1 MKLSK
6 RTILKG
12 LLLLS
17 PTFLALLLLGG
28 YWWSKGKQANE
39 AERETPAHAA
49 ISIEVKNGFT
59 TLTVDEVSQTQ
70 SGIRTK
76 ELGDAVTANGPAV
89 YGTVI
94 DLQPLVELSGRYAST
109 LADLK
114 AANTESATS
123 QAELVRVKA
132 LYEDDQNVSLKALG
146 AARAADAASAA
157 KANVAQTTAN
167 AVAGS
172 IRQQFGGKF
181 AAWAT
186 SAGSSELAP
195 FAARR
200 EVVVRI
206 VLISKS
212 GPAPTTLTLYGND
225 QSPVQAQLVSASPQ
239 TDPNIQ
245 GQTYFYRVAAPL
257 AVGTRV
263 IGHLG
268 ESQSSGLD
276 IPAPAIVW
284 YGGQPRA
291 YVRTAATTF
300 ERRVVDQSMPRN
312 GDYLVSNGFKSGE
325 QVVISGAQLL
335 LSEESRAL
343 LSKD

>member
-1 MKLSK
+1 MTRWK

-12 LLLLS
+12 LLLLC

-39 AERETPAHAA
+39 AEREAPVHSA
-49 ISIEVKNGFT
+49 ISIEVRNGVT
-59 TLTVDEVSQTQ
+59 TLTVDEASQTQ

-76 ELGDAVTANGPAV
+76 ELGDAVTANGPTV

-94 DLQPLVELSGRYAST
+94 DLQPLVELSSRYAST
-109 LADLK
+109 LAELN
-114 AANTESATS
+114 AARLESATS
-123 QAELVRVKA
+123 QAELARVKS
-132 LYEDDQNVSLKALG
+132 LYEDDRNVSLKALG
-146 AARAADAASAA
+146 AARVADAASAA
-157 KANVAQTTAN
+157 KVNVVQMTAN
-167 AVAGS
+167 TIAGS
-172 IRQQFGGKF
+172 IRQQFGTKF
-181 AAWAT
+181 AVWAT
-186 SAGSSELAP
+186 SGGSSELAP

-206 VLISKS
+206 ALISKS
-212 GPAPTTLTLYGND
+212 GPAPTTLTLYGNA
-225 QSPVQAQLVSASPQ
+225 QSPIQAQLVSASPQ

-245 GQTYFYRVAAPL
+245 GQTYVYWVAAPL

-263 IGHLG
+263 VGHLG
-268 ESQSSGLD
+268 ENENSGLD
-276 IPAPAIVW
+276 IPAPAVVW
-284 YGGQPRA
+284 YGGQPWV

-300 ERRVVDQSMPRN
+300 ERRTVDQSMPRN
-312 GDYLVSNGFKSGE
+312 GDYLVTNGFKSGE